1 MKHYLLLLCFP
12 LLLLLL
18 TVPSGAA
25 EYRYHSSAGD
35 ETAVREHWDRLME
48 ALPEDVRAEVS
59 GISPDDLAGT
69 ADALTQKTDIRYWL
83 NLLLKYLSG
92 AFAETTAI
100 IAPLFSLMIFIA
112 AVQVFLP
119 AGISAGLQNAFLT
132 YTGLVTAL
140 LLYRQTCGILTLTQ
154 TSLNRLCTIMNLMT
168 PVMETILLAGGQ
180 LTQRAVSSQ
189 AVMLFVTAAGN
200 FTGYLLAPLTN
211 LLFTFSAVSSVCGEV
226 KLSHLAGSL
235 RKFIMRLIQL
245 FTMYF
250 SFMLG
255 TQSILAKSAD
265 SLGMKTA
272 RFALGSFVPIAGGTI
287 AEALST
293 IREGMSLVRSA
304 AGIGGILV
312 IVLLLLPD
320 ILRLSVY
327 KFILYLTGTAA
338 ELLKLEKFSALANE
352 IHGIIELLTA
362 VVLFTAL
369 MFVLILILFTK
380 LQVNA

>member
-1 MKHYLLLLCFP
+1 MNR
-12 LLLLLL
+12 
-18 TVPSGAA
+18 TGN
-25 EYRYHSSAGD
+25 AGIHFFQH
-35 ETAVREHWDRLME
+35 RRQFHIQ
-48 ALPEDVRAEVS
+48 S
-59 GISPDDLAGT
+59 
-69 ADALTQKTDIRYWL
+69 
-83 NLLLKYLSG
+83 
-92 AFAETTAI
+92 
-100 IAPLFSLMIFIA
+100 
-112 AVQVFLP
+112 QVFLP

-154 TSLNRLCTIMNLMT
+154 TRLNRLCTIMNLMT

-211 LLFTFSAVSSVCGEV
+211 LLFTFSAVSSVCSEV